1 MLYISACHRH
11 TILIFS
17 LQWHFH
23 LISLVQKGGIIM
35 SKWQIP
41 ATGGNMEVNN
51 GIYYQN
57 MTNQDVAER
66 LKKNDVILIPVG
78 STENHGPSAPYGED
92 TYLDTRLCEQVAKA
106 TGCTVAQPIWYGSHP
121 YHHLGQKGT
130 IIIPEET
137 LADYLVYVFAGFWNA
152 GFRKM
157 IVVNG
162 HGQDY
167 VIPLAIHKFGKKFQ
181 VPAIILYTHFWN
193 CAKGELDTKD
203 KGGPY
208 DTPFIHA
215 DEVEQSWS
223 LALFP
228 ELCKQEYAV
237 KVPSAPMLPKGHI
250 NNSAERGDGPIKW
263 YNALGSCGMEC
274 ICQPQGIIGDASLAD
289 AEKARKGV
297 EMTLDYLEKLV
308 NDILERYPAG
318 QLPPTELMTQRDP
331 EAIRAV
337 IAGERHIYTLAY

>member
-1 MLYISACHRH
+1 M
-11 TILIFS
+11 
-17 LQWHFH
+17 
-23 LISLVQKGGIIM
+23 G
-35 SKWQIP
+35 KWQIP
-41 ATGGNMEVNN
+41 AKGGNMEADN

-57 MTNQDVAER
+57 MTNREVAER

-78 STENHGPSAPYGED
+78 STENHGPNSPYGED

-121 YHHLGQKGT
+121 YHHLGMPGT
-130 IIIPEET
+130 IMIPEET
-137 LADYLVYVFAGFWNA
+137 LADYLCYVFAGFWNT

-181 VPAIILYTHFWN
+181 VPGIVLYVHFWN
-193 CAKGELDTKD
+193 CAKEQLDIKEN
-203 KGGPY
+203 GGPY
-208 DTPFIHA
+208 NTPFIHA

-237 KVPSAPMLPKGHI
+237 ATKPAPMLPPGHI
-250 NNSAERGDGPIKW
+250 NNSAERGVGPIKW
-263 YNALGSCGMEC
+263 YNAFGSVGMEC
-274 ICQPQGIIGDASLAD
+274 ICTPEGIIGDPTQAD
-289 AEKARKGV
+289 AEKARQGV
-297 EMTLDYLEKLV
+297 ERTLDYLEKLV
-308 NDILERYPAG
+308 NDILEKYPAG
-318 QLPPTELMTQRDP
+318 ELPPIDKVTQRKREDI
-331 EAIRAV
+331 EAV
-337 IAGERHIYTLAY
+337 IKGPVNGGRHIYTLTY

>member
-1 MLYISACHRH
+1 
-11 TILIFS
+11 
-17 LQWHFH
+17 
-23 LISLVQKGGIIM
+23 M
-35 SKWQIP
+35 SKWQLP
-41 ATGGNMEVNN
+41 ATGGNMEINN

-57 MTNQDVAER
+57 MTNKDVAER
-66 LKKNDVILIPVG
+66 LKKNDIILIPVG

-130 IIIPEET
+130 IIIPEEV

-193 CAKGELDTKD
+193 CAKEELDTVKD
-203 KGGPY
+203 GGPY
-208 DTPFIHA
+208 QTPFVHA
-215 DEVEQSWS
+215 DEVEQSWC
-223 LALFP
+223 LELFP
-228 ELCKQEYAV
+228 ELIRMEDAI
-237 KVPSAPMLPKGHI
+237 KVDARPLLPPGHI
-250 NNSAERGDGPIKW
+250 NNSAERGVGPIKW
-263 YNALGSCGMEC
+263 YNALGSTAMEC
-274 ICQPQGIIGDASLAD
+274 IVQPQGVIGDARLAD
-289 AEKARKGV
+289 GEKARKGV
-297 EMTLDYLEKLV
+297 EKTLDYLEKLV

-318 QLPPTELMTQRDP
+318 QLPPAELMTQRDP
-331 EAIRAV
+331 KDIEAV
-337 IAGERHIYTLAY
+337 LKGERHIYTLAY

>member
-1 MLYISACHRH
+1 M
-11 TILIFS
+11 
-17 LQWHFH
+17 
-23 LISLVQKGGIIM
+23 
-35 SKWQIP
+35 
-41 ATGGNMEVNN
+41 
-51 GIYYQN
+51 
-57 MTNQDVAER
+57 
-66 LKKNDVILIPVG
+66 
-78 STENHGPSAPYGED
+78 
-92 TYLDTRLCEQVAKA
+92 
-106 TGCTVAQPIWYGSHP
+106 AQPIWYGSHP

-181 VPAIILYTHFWN
+181 VPSIILYTHFWN
-193 CAKGELDTKD
+193 CAKEQLDTKD
-203 KGGPY
+203 RGGPY
-208 DTPFIHA
+208 DTPFVHA

-228 ELCKQEYAV
+228 ELCKMAYAE
-237 KVPSAPMLPKGHI
+237 KVEAAPMLPKGHI
-250 NNSAERGDGPIKW
+250 NNSAERGSGPIKW

-274 ICQPQGIIGDASLAD
+274 ICQPQGVIGDAKLAD
-289 AEKARKGV
+289 PEKARKGI

-331 EAIRAV
+331 EAVRAV
-337 IAGERHIYTLAY
+337 LAGERHIYTLAYD